1 MCTFCIVP
9 FTRGR
14 ERSRPSKS
22 IEEEVQQLS
31 KEGYK
36 EIVLLGQNVNS
47 YNDKS
52 EIDNEN
58 ELEKVKYV
66 EGFKTVYKTPT
77 MGTNFTE
84 LVDRISKIDPEMR
97 IRFTSPHPKDFPD
110 ELINIIQ
117 QRPNVCKYIHV
128 PLQSGSTTVLDRMR
142 RGYTREAYIDLIES
156 IKKKVP
162 QITISS
168 DFITGFCNETE
179 DEHNDTLSVL
189 DLIKYEFAYMF
200 SYSMREKTPAHRR
213 YEDDVPFEVKKR
225 RLKEINEYFYR
236 NATEKNLE
244 ELNKKHLVLVEG
256 QSDRKSEYK
265 MGKTDTNK
273 TVLFPDIELYDP
285 KEGKTRKIIPGDY
298 VSVQVDKVKGLSL
311 IGNPLEITT
320 LTKYY
325 ELSN

>member
-47 YNDKS
+47 YNDKA

-213 YEDDVPFEVKKR
+213 YEDDVPFEVKK
-225 RLKEINEYFYR
+225 E
-236 NATEKNLE
+236 
-244 ELNKKHLVLVEG
+244 
-256 QSDRKSEYK
+256 D
-265 MGKTDTNK
+265 
-273 TVLFPDIELYDP
+273 
-285 KEGKTRKIIPGDY
+285 
-298 VSVQVDKVKGLSL
+298 
-311 IGNPLEITT
+311 
-320 LTKYY
+320 
-325 ELSN
+325 